1 MPNATN
7 TANQEAVKALPER
20 LVAAMNARD
29 LDGIMSVY
37 VPDESLFVFDTMP
50 PRQFVGATAY
60 RKAFEGLL
68 TAYPGPTTFEVR
80 DLSVTADSQM
90 GFAHY
95 VVHMIGTAQDGSV
108 AEMNFRLTSCARK
121 IEGKWLIVHEHVS
134 FPVDLETGKADF
146 LAKP

>member
-1 MPNATN
+1 MPNTAT
-7 TANQEAVKALPER
+7 TDNQEAVKALPER

-29 LDGIMSVY
+29 LDAIMSVY

-68 TAYPGPTTFEVR
+68 AAYPRPTTFEVR
-80 DLSVTADSQM
+80 DLSATTDSQL

-108 AEMNFRLTSCARK
+108 TEMNFRLTSCARK
-121 IEGKWLIVHEHVS
+121 IGGTWLIVHEHVS
-134 FPVDLETGKADF
+134 FPVDLVTGRADF
-146 LAKP
+146 LAQP